1 MTMPGISAFR
11 FNLRIALLALIF
23 VLLLLPPLLNALPA
37 GHPLRVSDFV
47 VAVTG
52 KWICYAILALS
63 IDLAWGY
70 AGILSLGH
78 GAFFALGG
86 YAMGMLPD
94 FMVFLGYKELPWYWL
109 GFEYFPVAMLMAL
122 LVPGA
127 LAGLV
132 GWLAFRSRITGV
144 YLSIITQA
152 MTYALML
159 AFFRNDMGFGGNNG
173 FTDFKDLLGVPLN
186 TPSARAG
193 LYLAALGALLI
204 TLLISA
210 YTVQSKFGRLLIAI
224 RDAESRVRFLGY
236 DVTAF
241 KLFVFVL
248 SAMMAGLAGALYV
261 PIVGIINPGEFS
273 PGNSI
278 EAVVW
283 VAFGGRGTLIGAI
296 LGAFSVNALKTWLTS
311 FAPDLWLLVLGA
323 LFIIVTL
330 FLPRGLIGLIKG
342 RGS

>member
-1 MTMPGISAFR
+1 
-11 FNLRIALLALIF
+11 
-23 VLLLLPPLLNALPA
+23 
-37 GHPLRVSDFV
+37 
-47 VAVTG
+47 
-52 KWICYAILALS
+52 
-63 IDLAWGY
+63 
-70 AGILSLGH
+70 
-78 GAFFALGG
+78 
-86 YAMGMLPD
+86 
-94 FMVFLGYKELPWYWL
+94 
-109 GFEYFPVAMLMAL
+109 
-122 LVPGA
+122 
-127 LAGLV
+127 
-132 GWLAFRSRITGV
+132 
-144 YLSIITQA
+144 
-152 MTYALML
+152 
-159 AFFRNDMGFGGNNG
+159 
-173 FTDFKDLLGVPLN
+173 
-186 TPSARAG
+186 
-193 LYLAALGALLI
+193 
-204 TLLISA
+204 
-210 YTVQSKFGRLLIAI
+210 LLIAI

-330 FLPRGLIGLIKG
+330 FLPRGLIGLG
-342 RGS
+342 WRRRS